1 MKKVILTKG
10 LPASGKSTWA
20 KQQLADNPAEYK
32 RINKDDLREMLD
44 GSKWSS
50 SNEKFVVKVRD
61 MLILQALE
69 AGKNVIIDDTNLHPK
84 HEEHIKQI
92 TKGLA
97 TVEIKDFTDVP
108 IEKCIENDLKR
119 ANSVGE
125 KVIRTMYRQFIQ
137 KAEPAPI
144 IDPELSDV
152 VLCDLDGTLALFGN
166 ANPYDRDFLKDKPNE
181 PILNIINNL
190 EPHIR
195 LIIVSGRNGKY
206 KEVTE
211 KWLAENNILY
221 DKLIMRQEEDMRKD
235 SIIKQEIYENE
246 IKGKYNVLFV
256 LDDRNQVVELWR
268 SLGLVCLQVAD
279 GDF

>member
-20 KQQLADNPAEYK
+20 KQELADNPAVYK

-50 SNEKFVVKVRD
+50 SNEKFIVKVRD
-61 MLILQALE
+61 LIILQALE

-84 HEEHIKQI
+84 HEEQIKQL

-97 TVEIKDFTDVP
+97 TVEIKDFTDIP
-108 IEKCIENDLKR
+108 LEECIKNDLTR

-125 KVIRTMYRQFIQ
+125 KVIRTMHRQFIQ
-137 KAEPAPI
+137 KTETAPI
-144 IDPELSDV
+144 FDPELSEV

-166 ANPYDRDFLKDKPNE
+166 ANPYDRDFLKDKPNQTV
-181 PILNIINNL
+181 ISIINGL
-190 EPHIR
+190 ETHIQ
-195 LIIVSGRNGKY
+195 LIIISGRNGKY
-206 KEVTE
+206 KKDTE
-211 KWLAENNILY
+211 KWLAENKISY
-221 DKLIMRQEEDMRKD
+221 DKLIMRSEDDVRKD
-235 SIIKQEIYENE
+235 SIVKQEIYETE